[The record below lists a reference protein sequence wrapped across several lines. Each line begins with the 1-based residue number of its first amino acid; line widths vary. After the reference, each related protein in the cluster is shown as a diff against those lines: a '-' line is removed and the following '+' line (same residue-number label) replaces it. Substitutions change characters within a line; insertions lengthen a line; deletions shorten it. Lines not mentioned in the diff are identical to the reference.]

1 MAAKEELRQV
11 KATAI
16 QDARRQKNQKRL
28 ANRLL
33 KRVVKANF
41 NLTNV
46 MSAKVQK
53 KIDDNLKQK
62 IAKVRGDISSLEK
75 LLQSIAFGAK
85 VDENVDE
92 SKAEKLIDEA
102 VAKAKNVDLIARTYL
117 KIPTIFAIL
126 GGFCR

>member
-85 VDENVDE
+85 VDEVVDE
-92 SKAEKLIDEA
+92 STAEKLIDEA
-102 VAKAKNVDLIARTYL
+102 EQLHGQVTLVLSSLAL
-117 KIPTIFAIL
+117 KL
-126 GGFCR
+126 